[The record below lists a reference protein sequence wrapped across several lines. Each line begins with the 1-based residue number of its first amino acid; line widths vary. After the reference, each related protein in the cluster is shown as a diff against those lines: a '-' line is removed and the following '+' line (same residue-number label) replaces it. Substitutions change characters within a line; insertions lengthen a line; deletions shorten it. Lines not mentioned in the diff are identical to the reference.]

1 MVGKSIKT
9 ADDKIGII
17 IESHDV
23 AHDPNDDSDYSH
35 VIKVMFP
42 NETKGKVYVVNVN
55 REYNNYEILGADDE

>member
-9 ADDKIGII
+9 ANNKVGIVV
-17 IESHDV
+17 ESHECK
-23 AHDPNDDSDYSH
+23 HDPNDDGDYSH

-55 REYNNYEILGADDE
+55 PKYNNYEILGGQ

>member
-9 ADDKIGII
+9 ADDKVGII

-23 AHDPNDDSDYSH
+23 PHVPEDNDDYSH

-55 REYNNYEILGADDE
+55 REYNNYEILGD

>member
-9 ADDKIGII
+9 ADDKVGII

-23 AHDPNDDSDYSH
+23 PHSPDDSDDYSH

-55 REYNNYEILGADDE
+55 RDYNNYEILGD

>member
-1 MVGKSIKT
+1 MVGKSVKT

-17 IESHDV
+17 IESHDIP
-23 AHDPNDDSDYSH
+23 HNPEDNDDYSH

-55 REYNNYEILGADDE
+55 HEYNNYEILGDK

>member
-9 ADDKIGII
+9 ASDKIGII
-17 IESHDV
+17 IESHDIP
-23 AHDPNDDSDYSH
+23 HNPEDSDDYSH

-55 REYNNYEILGADDE
+55 PEYNNYEILGDK

>member
-9 ADDKIGII
+9 VDDKVGII

-23 AHDPNDDSDYSH
+23 PHDPKDDNDYSH
-35 VIKVMFP
+35 VIRVMFP

-55 REYNNYEILGADDE
+55 SEYNNYEILGDQ

>member
-17 IESHDV
+17 IESHECK
-23 AHDPNDDSDYSH
+23 HDPNDDGDYSH

-42 NETKGKVYVVNVN
+42 SESKPIIYVVNVN
-55 REYNNYEILGADDE
+55 PEYNNYEILGD

>member
-9 ADDKIGII
+9 ADDKVGII
-17 IESHDV
+17 VESHDV
-23 AHDPNDDSDYSH
+23 PHDPKDNDDYSH

-55 REYNNYEILGADDE
+55 PEYNNYEILGD

>member
-9 ADDKIGII
+9 ANNKVGII
-17 IESHDV
+17 IESHDIP
-23 AHDPNDDSDYSH
+23 HNPEDSDDYSH

-55 REYNNYEILGADDE
+55 PEYNNYEILGDK

>member
-9 ADDKIGII
+9 ASDKIGII
-17 IESHDV
+17 IESHDIP
-23 AHDPNDDSDYSH
+23 HNPEDSDDYSH

-55 REYNNYEILGADDE
+55 RDYNSYEILGD

>member
-9 ADDKIGII
+9 ASNKIGIVV
-17 IESHDV
+17 ESHDIP
-23 AHDPNDDSDYSH
+23 HDPNDGGDYSH

-55 REYNNYEILGADDE
+55 PEYNNYEILGD

>member
-9 ADDKIGII
+9 ASDKIGII
-17 IESHDV
+17 IESHDIP
-23 AHDPNDDSDYSH
+23 HNPEDSDDYSH

-55 REYNNYEILGADDE
+55 PEHNNYEILGDQ

>member
-9 ADDKIGII
+9 ADDKVGII
-17 IESHDV
+17 VESHDV
-23 AHDPNDDSDYSH
+23 PHNPEDNDDYSH

-55 REYNNYEILGADDE
+55 PEYNNYEILGDK

>member
-1 MVGKSIKT
+1 MVGKSVKT

-17 IESHDV
+17 IESHDIP
-23 AHDPNDDSDYSH
+23 HNPEDNDDYSH

-55 REYNNYEILGADDE
+55 HEYNNYEILGDQ

>member
-9 ADDKIGII
+9 ANNKVGII
-17 IESHDV
+17 IESHDIP
-23 AHDPNDDSDYSH
+23 HNPEDSDDYSH

-55 REYNNYEILGADDE
+55 PEYNNYEILGE

>member
-9 ADDKIGII
+9 ADDKVGII
-17 IESHDV
+17 IESHDCE
-23 AHDPNDDSDYSH
+23 HDPNDDNDYSH

-55 REYNNYEILGADDE
+55 PEYNNYEILGDK

>member
-9 ADDKIGII
+9 ADDKVGII

-23 AHDPNDDSDYSH
+23 KHDPNDDGDYSH

-55 REYNNYEILGADDE
+55 REYNNYEILGDQ